1 MKLSPDAVALE
12 AAKQWAMEEKI
23 PTANCSVIFNDA
35 GDLEVH
41 VQDFVA
47 ATISKREFEQFPALI
62 GQFVG
67 ERLTR
72 AYRKVKAAGGNS

>member
-23 PTANCSVIFNDA
+23 PTANCSVIFNEA
-35 GDLEVH
+35 GDLEVQ
-41 VQDFVA
+41 VQDSVA
-47 ATISKREFEQFPALI
+47 TTISKREFEQFPALI
-62 GQFVG
+62 PQFVW

>member
-23 PTANCSVIFNDA
+23 PTANCSVVFNDA

-41 VQDFVA
+41 VQNSVS
-47 ATISKREFEQFPALI
+47 ATIPKKEFEQFPALI
-62 GQFVG
+62 AQFVG

-72 AYRKVKAAGGNS
+72 AHRKMKTAGGNS